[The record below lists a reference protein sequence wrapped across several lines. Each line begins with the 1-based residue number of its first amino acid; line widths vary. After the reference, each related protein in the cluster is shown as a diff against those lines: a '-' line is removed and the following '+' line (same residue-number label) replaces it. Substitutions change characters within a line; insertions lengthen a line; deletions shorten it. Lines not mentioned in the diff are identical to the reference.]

1 MLNENIRLLAEKI
14 HGGYVF
20 RCEDVSSINKINDKL
35 EETNERILEENDL
48 IEAENEIKEQKSKL
62 DEQIKIYTKIDKY
75 TSNELKYLDE
85 LLSSIDIN
93 NSEDFSKKS

>member
-1 MLNENIRLLAEKI
+1 M
-14 HGGYVF
+14 
-20 RCEDVSSINKINDKL
+20 
-35 EETNERILEENDL
+35 
-48 IEAENEIKEQKSKL
+48 EIKEQKSKL

-93 NSEDFSKKS
+93 NSEDYKKKMQFACVLVAYIKRRSNESFKRRRNIIHGRIHRIP